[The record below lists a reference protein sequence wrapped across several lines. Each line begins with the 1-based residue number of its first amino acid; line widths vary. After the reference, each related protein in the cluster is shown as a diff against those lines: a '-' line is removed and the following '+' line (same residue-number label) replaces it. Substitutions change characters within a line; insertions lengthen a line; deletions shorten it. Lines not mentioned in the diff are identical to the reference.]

1 MKGKEKLIIFDTTLR
16 DGEQCPGASLE
27 PQEKL
32 EIARQL
38 ERLGVDVIEAGFP
51 IASPG
56 DFEAVRTI
64 ARAVR
69 KPTICGLARA
79 IPKDIDRAY
88 EAVKGARDPRI
99 HVFIATSPIHMKY
112 KLRKA
117 QHEILRIAVE
127 SVRYARRL
135 VRNVE
140 FSPED
145 AARSDPKFLCQVIEK
160 AIASGATTINI
171 PDTVGYTTPKE
182 FGELIRTIQVTV
194 PNIEKAV
201 LSVHC
206 HNDLGLAVANSLAAV
221 LAGARQVECTING
234 IGERAGNASLEEIVM
249 GVTTRKDLYPVYTD
263 IRTEEI
269 YRASRLV
276 STLTGLVVQPNKAIV
291 GGNAFRHESGIHQDG
306 MLKRWNTYEIMRP
319 QDVGF
324 GDSKLVLGKHSGRH
338 AFSVRLKALGY
349 RLAKNQVDRA
359 FEAFKVLADKKK
371 EVFDEDLAALIE
383 GEIAKVPE
391 VFELDYVHTTSG
403 TKTVPTATIRLKH
416 QGTLLQDAS
425 SGDGPVDACYKTID
439 RITGI
444 KGKLIDYSLQALTSG
459 KDAQGE
465 VTLRV
470 RFDDGQVMTGRGAS
484 TDIIEASAKAY
495 LNAINKYLHTAGGKR
510 VRPAQTQKGLV

>member
-1 MKGKEKLIIFDTTLR
+1 MKREKLIIFDTTLR

-56 DFEAVRTI
+56 DFEAVKAI
-64 ARAVR
+64 AQKIRR
-69 KPTICGLARA
+69 PTICGLARA
-79 IPKDIDRAY
+79 VQKDIDRAY
-88 EAVKGARDPRI
+88 EAVKPAQRPRI
-99 HVFIATSPIHMKY
+99 HVFIATSKIHMQY

-117 QHEILRIAVE
+117 KHEIIRIAEE
-127 SVRYARRL
+127 SVRYARRF
-135 VRNVE
+135 VKDVE

-145 AARSDPKFLCQVIEK
+145 AARSEPGFLCEVIEK
-160 AIASGATTINI
+160 AIAAGATTINI
-171 PDTVGYTTPKE
+171 PDTVGYTTPSE
-182 FGELIRTIQVTV
+182 FGELIRTIFATV
-194 PNIEKAV
+194 SNIEKAI

-221 LAGARQVECTING
+221 REGVRQVECTING

-249 GVTTRKDLYPVYTD
+249 GIKTRSDLYPVYTD
-263 IRTEEI
+263 IQTEEI

-291 GGNAFRHESGIHQDG
+291 GANAFRHESGIHQDG

-338 AFSVRLKALGY
+338 AFSERLKRLGY
-349 RLAKNQVDRA
+349 RLTRQQIDRA

-371 EVFDEDLAALIE
+371 EVFDGDLAAIIE
-383 GEIAKVPE
+383 GEVAKVPE
-391 VFELDYVHTTSG
+391 TYGLDYVHTTSG
-403 TKTVPTATIRLKH
+403 THTVPTATIRLKH
-416 QGTLLQDAS
+416 KGAVLQDAS
-425 SGDGPVDACYKTID
+425 SGDGPVDACYKTIE
-439 RITGI
+439 RITGV
-444 KGKLIDYSLQALTSG
+444 KGKLLDYSLQALTAG
-459 KDAQGE
+459 KEAQGE

-470 RFDDGQVMTGRGAS
+470 RFGEDQVVTGRGAS

-495 LNAINKYLHTAGGKR
+495 LNAINKRLHASSARTR
-510 VRPAQTQKGLV
+510 EAQKQKGLV

>member
-1 MKGKEKLIIFDTTLR
+1 MKKEKLTIFDTTLR

-56 DFEAVRTI
+56 DFEAVRHI
-64 ARAVR
+64 ARQIR
-69 KPTICGLARA
+69 RPTICGLARA
-79 IPKDIDRAY
+79 IQKDIDRAY
-88 EAVKGARDPRI
+88 EAVKVAERPRI
-99 HVFIATSPIHMKY
+99 HVFIATSRIHMQY
-112 KLRKA
+112 KLKKA
-117 QHEILRIAVE
+117 KDEILRIAEE

-135 VRNVE
+135 VKNVE

-145 AARSDPKFLCQVIEK
+145 AARSEPKFLCEVIEK
-160 AIASGATTINI
+160 AIAAGATTINI
-171 PDTVGYTTPKE
+171 PDTVGYTTPSE
-182 FGELIRTIQVTV
+182 FGELIRTIKRTV
-194 PNIEKAV
+194 PNMGEAV

-221 LAGARQVECTING
+221 QEGVRQVECTING

-249 GVTTRKDLYPVYTD
+249 GIKTRQDLYPVYTE
-263 IRTEEI
+263 IKTEEI
-269 YRASRLV
+269 YRTSRLV

-291 GGNAFRHESGIHQDG
+291 GANAFRHESGIHQDG

-338 AFSVRLKALGY
+338 AFTERLKRLGY
-349 RLAKNQVDRA
+349 RLDQKQVDRA
-359 FEAFKVLADKKK
+359 FGAFKVLADKKK
-371 EVFDEDLAALIE
+371 EVFDGDLSAIIE
-383 GEIAKVPE
+383 GEVTKVPE
-391 VFELDYVHTTSG
+391 TYSLEYVHTTSG
-403 TKTVPTATIRLKH
+403 THTVPTATIRLKH
-416 QGTLLQDAS
+416 KGEVFQDAS
-425 SGDGPVDACYKTID
+425 SGDGPVDACYKTIE
-439 RITGI
+439 RITRV
-444 KGKLIDYSLQALTSG
+444 KGKLLDYSLQALTAG

-470 RFDDGQVMTGRGAS
+470 QFGEGQVVTGRGAS

-495 LNAINKYLHTAGGKR
+495 VNAINKHLYASTAARTKQ
-510 VRPAQTQKGLV
+510 AQGQKGLL